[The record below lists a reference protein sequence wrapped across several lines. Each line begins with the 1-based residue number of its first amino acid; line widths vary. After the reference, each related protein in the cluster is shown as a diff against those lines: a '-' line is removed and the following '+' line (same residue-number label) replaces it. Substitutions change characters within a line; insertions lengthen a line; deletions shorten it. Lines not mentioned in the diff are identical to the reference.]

1 MKNID
6 KERKLSQ
13 YEGCLLGGAVGDALG
28 YPVEFISESR
38 IFHHYGKQGIQTLE
52 QAGEPAIIS
61 DDTQMTLFAANA
73 IIYSQTH
80 GLNTVCLKT
89 AYLEWLKTQVYY
101 QHDPE
106 SFTPK
111 MWIFEDKRLFH
122 PRAPGITC
130 MSALKAYKKFPEL
143 EAAENNSK
151 GCGSVMRAAP
161 FGLMG
166 RRDPEGDRG
175 DSDYVTLRT
184 ARYDAAL
191 THGHEL
197 AQKSSMALADMV
209 FRITQYPHDPD
220 EENLADV
227 LRLHGN
233 DELSV
238 LINKAIDLAAEPD
251 TDDLTAIH
259 RLGEGWV
266 ADEALAVAVYCAV
279 RYQDDFA
286 AAIRASV
293 NHKGD
298 SDSTGAICGNIL
310 GAWLGVQALEAAFDL
325 NNLELADVIKAIADD
340 LYIASD
346 KSAIPQK
353 GADPQWD
360 QRYYDR

>member
-1 MKNID
+1 M
-6 KERKLSQ
+6 
-13 YEGCLLGGAVGDALG
+13 GGAVGDALG
-28 YPVEFISESR
+28 YPVEFTSEKS
-38 IFHHYGKQGIQTLE
+38 IFHKYGEQGIQTLE
-52 QAGEPAIIS
+52 QAGDPAIIS

-73 IIYSQTH
+73 IIYMQTH
-80 GLNTVCLKT
+80 DLSFTCLKT
-89 AYLEWLKTQVYY
+89 AYLEWLETQSFY
-101 QHDPE
+101 HNTSGD
-106 SFTPK
+106 FTPK
-111 MWIFEDKRLFH
+111 MWIFEDKRLHH
-122 PRAPGITC
+122 PRAPGNTC
-130 MSALKAYKKFPEL
+130 MSALRAYNNFPKL
-143 EAAENNSK
+143 EAAQNNSK

-197 AQKSSMALADMV
+197 AQHSSMALADMV
-209 FRITQYPHDPD
+209 FRITQYPHDPA

-233 DELSV
+233 DELSA
-238 LINKAIDLAAEPD
+238 LINKAIDLAAEPE

-259 RLGEGWV
+259 QLGEGWV
-266 ADEALAVAVYCAV
+266 AEEALAIAIYCAV

-310 GAWLGVQALEAAFDL
+310 GAWLGAEAVGKAFDL
-325 NNLELADVIKAIADD
+325 SRLELADLIKEIADD
-340 LYIASD
+340 LFVAAGDS
-346 KSAIPQK
+346 IPSE
-353 GADPQWD
+353 GEDPQWD
-360 QRYYDR
+360 ERYYNR